1 MVVTS
6 DLDKFVG
13 AAGIATFFRAP
24 HTADLRG
31 ADVVVIGNPF
41 DSGTSNRPGAR
52 FGPRAMREQSLHIC
66 AYPTLYPWEY
76 PLTERCRLID
86 GGDAVAIWGSGAT
99 EGMIAAQQKAAALVF
114 KAGASL
120 LVLGGDHTGP
130 YGPMRAAAAC
140 FGPLAMIHIDA
151 HQDADPAPNE
161 VNHGK
166 FAWDLAEE
174 GVIDDSR
181 SIQAYIRTVAA
192 PVCSRRYTILYAEEA
207 LALGPERVA
216 AQIREVVGDMPVYLT
231 FDIDGIDPSCAPG
244 TGTPVWGGPSVAEV
258 RRMLRGLRGVN
269 IVAADVVE
277 VSPPY
282 DAPNQMTAV
291 AGATIAADLAY
302 LMYEAR
308 SRGRYGMAKG

>member
-1 MVVTS
+1 MLVKS
-6 DLDKFVG
+6 SLDNFVG
-13 AAGIATFFRAP
+13 SAGIATFFRAP
-24 HTADLRG
+24 HTADLRD

-86 GGDAVAIWGSGAT
+86 GGDAVGIWGVGAT
-99 EGMIAAQQKAAALVF
+99 EGMIAAQRKAAELVF
-114 KAGASL
+114 EAGAAL

-130 YGPMRAAAAC
+130 YGPMRAAAAR

-151 HQDADPAPNE
+151 HQDSDPTPNE

-174 GVIDDSR
+174 GVIDDAR
-181 SIQAYIRTVAA
+181 SVQAYIRTVAA
-192 PVCSRRYTILYAEEA
+192 PVCARRYNILYAEEA
-207 LALGPERVA
+207 LALGADRVA
-216 AQIREVVGDMPVYLT
+216 ARIREVVGEMPVYLT

-244 TGTPVWGGPSVAEV
+244 TGTPVWGGPSVTEI
-258 RRMLRGLRGVN
+258 RRVLRALRGVN
-269 IVAADVVE
+269 IIAADVVE

-302 LMYEAR
+302 LMYEAKTRRR
-308 SRGRYGMAKG
+308 SG